1 MHDRY
6 LKTDEAAELLGL
18 SRRTLDRYRL
28 TGDGPAF
35 HKFGNSVRYRLGDIE
50 TWADARRKTSTSD
63 DGGRDRGARR
73 RPRGARRG
81 SPRARPGPRSEGVRA
96 DRLAE

>member
-6 LKTDEAAELLGL
+6 LKTGEAAELLGL

-35 HKFGNSVRYRLGDIE
+35 HKFGNSVRYRRSDIQ

-63 DGGRDRGARR
+63 DGRRDRGARR
-73 RPRGARRG
+73 RPHGG
-81 SPRARPGPRSEGVRA
+81 TPRARPGPRSEGVRA
-96 DRLAE
+96 ERPAE